1 MPHFP
6 GYLPPPPSPRGLVY
20 KCAIC
25 HLFHI
30 FIKNLFMLRVR
41 ILSCGC
47 TREVWRARKISPR
60 ATLASWVLCYNQY
73 LHICDIP

>member
-1 MPHFP
+1 MAKMVNATFP
-6 GYLPPPPSPRGLVY
+6 WLFTPPLPPPPPSPRGLVY

-60 ATLASWVLCYNQY
+60 ATLAS
-73 LHICDIP
+73 